1 MLYDVCTLYMYCNLW
16 PLLMHLIMQLN
27 SFFGLHHSWLFN
39 DFTYYLL
46 GKNSSTSHALP
57 GIHNDKIKA
66 ILTILRNESVQYVI
80 IILVH
85 VTTKI
90 LILMTNLQPIG
101 MFSRGSPSL
110 PPPLASLLFLPNK
123 TSFQRFLLTISYDF
137 PYNMIIMGQHPL
149 RKREIYVKS
158 NAPVKCEV

>member
-1 MLYDVCTLYMYCNLW
+1 
-16 PLLMHLIMQLN
+16 MQLN

-46 GKNSSTSHALP
+46 GENSSTPHALP
-57 GIHNDKIKA
+57 GIYNDKIKA

-85 VTTKI
+85 VRTQI

-101 MFSRGSPSL
+101 MFSRGSPPLSPL
-110 PPPLASLLFLPNK
+110 LASLLFLPTK
-123 TSFQRFLLTISYDF
+123 TSFQRFLLTNSYNF
-137 PYNMIIMGQHPL
+137 PYYMIIMGKYPL
-149 RKREIYVKS
+149 RKREI
-158 NAPVKCEV
+158 

>member
-1 MLYDVCTLYMYCNLW
+1 
-16 PLLMHLIMQLN
+16 MQLN

-46 GKNSSTSHALP
+46 GENSSTSHALP
-57 GIHNDKIKA
+57 GIYNDKIKA

-85 VTTKI
+85 VRTQI

-101 MFSRGSPSL
+101 MFSRGSPPI
-110 PPPLASLLFLPNK
+110 PPLLASLLFLPTK
-123 TSFQRFLLTISYDF
+123 TSFQRFLLTNSYNF
-137 PYNMIIMGQHPL
+137 PYYMIIMGKYPL
-149 RKREIYVKS
+149 RKREI
-158 NAPVKCEV
+158 